1 MCGLFVSECLLLW
14 HLKFT
19 AHEGNIYVFCPPT
32 TTDMFSVPPQQLLGS
47 KKIYKSS
54 DRFAVSSR
62 GGQWHRMW
70 VFQIIFSSYFFI
82 GIIFIYIFKAFII
95 SFAKNKKKYIK
106 KSSKASKQKHR
117 WHLSKL
123 YWCIFFQMNLFYQSE

>member
-62 GGQWHRMW
+62 RGQWHRMW

-82 GIIFIYIFKAFII
+82 GIICIYIFKAFLS
-95 SFAKNKKKYIK
+95 SFTKIKKYIK
-106 KSSKASKQKHR
+106 ESSKASKQKYR
-117 WHLSKL
+117 WHLLKL
-123 YWCIFFQMNLFYQSE
+123 YWWILFQMNLFYQSG